1 MSPASSAPPRVR
13 FSDLALG
20 ALFFLAPLAFDP
32 WAAEGFTL
40 PKEILS
46 AAALVFLLAI
56 RKSGNWRRVFASRG
70 FRWASVFT
78 AWMFAS
84 SLVTA
89 RAPGEIVPGGIH
101 WLLLWGAYAWGL
113 GADSRQ
119 RRKAA
124 FFITAAA
131 VPVSLFAL
139 AQALGFK
146 GGVAWTSEFDQRVFS
161 TFGNPNFLAGYL
173 LALLPWALVRIVT
186 AVQPKS
192 RKYFGIWTALMLGA
206 FTFARVRGAYIGLGV
221 GVLAALGSLVLSG
234 EGKAAL
240 LRQRRW
246 LTVALAALM
255 LSLVALLAQQGGL
268 KTFSLSGDTA
278 RYRLDTW
285 RVTARMVRDHPWFGV
300 GLGNFKVQYPAYQ
313 HQGFAPSDYVQHPYT
328 LTEHTH
334 NEPLQVWAEGGVVG
348 LILLLLMVGT
358 GCGPL
363 VRAAREGSVEAVGAL
378 GGLAALGVFSLSNF
392 PLQLAPMAVLA
403 GWLLSATGSPKAGEL
418 NQCFSQ
424 ENDSGGP
431 LAWVTL
437 GLVLL
442 LSARIFSASVAYRDT
457 LGETSLGHGDL
468 ATRFGTELVTV
479 APDRYRSWFAA
490 AKAWEAMGVDQAY
503 DRALQGYDEALVRNP
518 MMVEGWLGKAGILIV
533 KGKYQEAENAA
544 AQGVALAPNYSAIQ
558 FAYGSALFN
567 LNSFAEAETAFNLVT
582 QLQPEN
588 FDAWINL
595 GVSRVKQGNKQGAGD
610 AWRKA
615 FWLRPGDPQALQY
628 LQSVGIKMVQET
640 PP

>member
-1 MSPASSAPPRVR
+1 MSPAPPTSPRVR

-20 ALFFLAPLAFDP
+20 ALFFLAPLALDP

-40 PKEILS
+40 PKEIIS

-56 RKSGNWRRVFASRG
+56 RKSGAWRRVFASRG

-78 AWMFAS
+78 AWMFGV
-84 SLVTA
+84 SLLTA

-113 GADSRQ
+113 GADPRQ

-124 FFITAAA
+124 FLITAAA
-131 VPVSLFAL
+131 VPVALFAL

-173 LALLPWALVRIVT
+173 LALFPWALVRTLT
-186 AVQPKS
+186 AVQAKP
-192 RKYFGIWTALMLGA
+192 RRTLALWMALMLGA
-206 FTFARVRGAYIGLGV
+206 FTFARVRGAYIGLGI
-221 GVLAALGSLVLSG
+221 GVLTALGFLALS
-234 EGKAAL
+234 EVGKAAL
-240 LRQRRW
+240 QRQRRW

-255 LSLVALLAQQGGL
+255 LSLVVLLAQQGGL

-278 RYRLDTW
+278 RYRLETW

-313 HQGFAPSDYVQHPYT
+313 HQGYAPADFVQHPYT

-348 LILLLLMVGT
+348 LVLLLLMVGT
-358 GCGPL
+358 GCAPL

-403 GWLLSATGSPKAGEL
+403 GWFLSATGFPKAGDL
-418 NQCFSQ
+418 NQGYTQ
-424 ENDSGGP
+424 ENESGGP

-468 ATRFGTELVTV
+468 ATHFGTELVTLS
-479 APDRYRSWFAA
+479 PDRYRSWFTA
-490 AKAWEAMGVDQAY
+490 AKAWEGMGMDQAY

-518 MMVEGWLGKAGILIV
+518 MLVEGWLGKAGILVV
-533 KGKYQEAENAA
+533 KEKYQEAENAA
-544 AQGVALAPNYSAIQ
+544 AQGVALAPNGSAIQ
-558 FAYGSALFN
+558 FVHGTALFN
-567 LNSFAEAETAFNLVT
+567 LGRFAEAEVAYNLVT

-588 FDAWINL
+588 FDAWIDL
-595 GVSRVKQGNKQGAGD
+595 GIARVKQRDKAGAGD

-628 LQSVGIKMVQET
+628 LQSVGIKMVQQNT
-640 PP
+640 P